1 MRGMNEFRYII
12 GATREVRQGL
22 VIWSD
27 KIREYV
33 DSYYGGNEE
42 NARGTEFY
50 RGILKTRVIIDNLL
64 EKEDGFR
71 SVFDDQNLLASVCII
86 QDTSIFIDEEL
97 VNCLEI
103 ESLTNSPWNTLE
115 FLQLERRKGAATSLV
130 EGIIRESRAS
140 GLSDIFKLMTIP
152 DAKRFYQKIGFEETN
167 GSGEMILNSN
177 AASMFLLDIE
187 QKRNSTAFD

>member
-1 MRGMNEFRYII
+1 MNEFRYII

-22 VIWSD
+22 VIWAD
-27 KIREYV
+27 KIREYI
-33 DSYYGGNEE
+33 DLYYEGNEE

-71 SVFDDQNLLASVCII
+71 SVFDDQNLLASICII
-86 QDTSIFIDEEL
+86 QDTSIFIDDEL

-103 ESLTNSPWNTLE
+103 ESLTNSPWNTIE

-152 DAKRFYQKIGFEETN
+152 DAKRFYQKIGFGETN

>member
-1 MRGMNEFRYII
+1 MNEFRYII

-22 VIWSD
+22 VIWVD

-50 RGILKTRVIIDNLL
+50 RAILKTRVIIDSLL

-71 SVFDDQNLLASVCII
+71 SVFDDQNLLVSVCII
-86 QDTSIFIDEEL
+86 QDTSIFVDDEL
-97 VNCLEI
+97 VDCLEI
-103 ESLTNSPWNTLE
+103 ESLTNSPWNTIE

-130 EGIIRESRAS
+130 EGIIQESRAS

-152 DAKRFYQKIGFEETN
+152 DAKIFYQKIGFEETN

>member
-1 MRGMNEFRYII
+1 MNEFRYII

-22 VIWSD
+22 VIWVD

-50 RGILKTRVIIDNLL
+50 RAILKTRVIIDSLL

-71 SVFDDQNLLASVCII
+71 SVFDDQNLLVSVCII
-86 QDTSIFIDEEL
+86 QDTSIFIDDEL
-97 VNCLEI
+97 VDCLEI
-103 ESLTNSPWNTLE
+103 ESLTNSPWNTIE

-130 EGIIRESRAS
+130 EGIIQESRAS

-152 DAKRFYQKIGFEETN
+152 DAKIFYQKIGFEETN

>member
-1 MRGMNEFRYII
+1 MNEFRYII

-22 VIWSD
+22 VIWAD

-86 QDTSIFIDEEL
+86 QDTSIFINEEL

-152 DAKRFYQKIGFEETN
+152 DAKIFYQKIGFEETN

>member
-1 MRGMNEFRYII
+1 MNEFRYII
-12 GATREVRQGL
+12 GATRKVRQGL
-22 VIWSD
+22 VIWAD
-27 KIREYV
+27 KIRKYV

-86 QDTSIFIDEEL
+86 QDTSIFINEEL

-152 DAKRFYQKIGFEETN
+152 DAKIFYQKIGFEETN

>member
-1 MRGMNEFRYII
+1 MNEFRYII

-22 VIWSD
+22 VIWAD

-86 QDTSIFIDEEL
+86 QDTSTLIDEEL

-103 ESLTNSPWNTLE
+103 ESLTNSPCNTLE

-152 DAKRFYQKIGFEETN
+152 DAKIFYQKIGFEETN

>member
-1 MRGMNEFRYII
+1 MNEFRYII

-22 VIWSD
+22 VIWAD

-50 RGILKTRVIIDNLL
+50 RGIFKTRVIIDNLL

-86 QDTSIFIDEEL
+86 QDTSIFIDDDQ
-97 VNCLEI
+97 VDCLEI
-103 ESLTNSPWNTLE
+103 ESLTNSPWNIIE

-130 EGIIRESRAS
+130 EGIIRESRVS

-152 DAKRFYQKIGFEETN
+152 DAKRFYQKIGFGETN

>member
-1 MRGMNEFRYII
+1 MNEFRYII

-22 VIWSD
+22 VIWAD

-50 RGILKTRVIIDNLL
+50 RAILKTRVIIDSLL

-71 SVFDDQNLLASVCII
+71 SVFDDQNLLAAVCII
-86 QDTSIFIDEEL
+86 QDTSIFIDDEL
-97 VNCLEI
+97 ADCLEI
-103 ESLTNSPWNTLE
+103 ESLTNSPWNTIE

-152 DAKRFYQKIGFEETN
+152 DAKIFYQKIGFEETN

>member
-1 MRGMNEFRYII
+1 MNEFRYII

>member
-1 MRGMNEFRYII
+1 MNEFRYII

-22 VIWSD
+22 VIWAD
-27 KIREYV
+27 KIREYI

-50 RGILKTRVIIDNLL
+50 RAILKTRVIIDSLL

-71 SVFDDQNLLASVCII
+71 SVFDDQNLLASICII
-86 QDTSIFIDEEL
+86 QDTSIFIDDEL
-97 VNCLEI
+97 VDCLEI
-103 ESLTNSPWNTLE
+103 ESLTNSPWNTIE
-115 FLQLERRKGAATSLV
+115 SLQLERRKGAATSLV

-152 DAKRFYQKIGFEETN
+152 DAKIFYQKIGFEETN

-187 QKRNSTAFD
+187 QKRNSKAFD